1 MKIKIKIKLKAKMF
15 IYADARVILFG
26 RERVSKMTPK
36 TLPVTK
42 PICVQPAL
50 AA

>member
-1 MKIKIKIKLKAKMF
+1 MF
-15 IYADARVILFG
+15 IYADERVILFD
-26 RERVSKMTPK
+26 RERVGKMTPK